1 MKTIEEITDELID
14 VLKQGPN
21 YQAYYKQQELVKNSP
36 EVLDKINEIRAL
48 NIQLQSIQNEDQAYD
63 ELDRIEKR
71 YDELSRDKRVYD
83 FIEAENRF
91 IKIYQQM
98 YKKIME
104 QIQFI

>member
-21 YQAYYKQQELVKNSP
+21 YQAYYKQQELVKNCP
-36 EVLDKINEIRAL
+36 DVLEKINEIRSL
-48 NIQLQSIQNEDQAYD
+48 NIQLQSIQNEEQAYD
-63 ELDRIEKR
+63 ELERLENR
-71 YDELSRDKRVYD
+71 YDELSQDKRVYD

-91 IKIYQQM
+91 IKVYQDM
-98 YKKIME
+98 YRKIME